1 MEKWWL
7 PHGFHAENVYMFY
20 VPVFFAPQRS
30 RISVD
35 APVGTI
41 IGDHRAHQQNPKAV
55 VSRT

>member
-7 PHGFHAENVYMFY
+7 PHGFHAENLYMFY
-20 VPVFFAPQRS
+20 VPLFLHNVRE
-30 RISVD
+30 ISVD

-41 IGDHRAHQQNPKAV
+41 MIITHQQNPKAV